1 MSGRAHPPKEICEE
15 TYQRL
20 SIEAMDYAFDLICDL
35 FDDEKL
41 LNLEHCRLDI
51 MEIATR
57 DVLETFYYART
68 EVEAREGA
76 FERSVNLLKIWC
88 PWLVQI
94 HDRMGTDWITIYS
107 VLNEDGQEVSLPEEL
122 ETTLVDSWKK
132 FQDDLHLHQC
142 PECSQE

>member
-1 MSGRAHPPKEICEE
+1 MPGQAQPPREVCEE
-15 TYQRL
+15 VYQRV
-20 SIEAMDYAFDLICDL
+20 SAEAMDYAFDLICDL

-57 DVLETFYYART
+57 DVLETFYYANT
-68 EVEAREGA
+68 EIEAREGA
-76 FERSVNLLKIWC
+76 FERSVSLLKIWC

-94 HDRMGTDWITIYS
+94 HDRMGTDWIDIYS
-107 VLNEDGQEVSLPEEL
+107 VLNENGQEVSLPEEL
-122 ETTLVDSWKK
+122 EMTLVESWRK
-132 FQDDLHLHQC
+132 FQDDLHMNQC